1 MNTFIG
7 IDPALRL
14 NGMAACFIK
23 DNKEVKFT
31 KYKRFVDFILDVPTW
46 KAFVNP
52 VVLVEDS
59 SLQNVT
65 FRSSI
70 NRAILSR
77 MSRNAGMNQAA
88 SRIAYEW
95 IKENGLQA
103 YNISPEQKG
112 KKWTKDI
119 FLKIFEREGYKFE
132 PHFKPAK
139 ISQDEIDCF
148 TLALQAK
155 NYIKHGN
162 KAK

>member
-1 MNTFIG
+1 MRTYIG
-7 IDPALRL
+7 VDPAIRL
-14 NGMAACFIK
+14 NGMAACFILPDK
-23 DNKEVKFT
+23 QVVFKR
-31 KYKRFVDFILDVPTW
+31 YKRFVDFLIHAQDYRSFYL
-46 KAFVNP
+46 P

-65 FRSSI
+65 FNSSI

-77 MSRNAGMNQAA
+77 MSRNVGMNQGA

-95 IKENGLQA
+95 IKLQGCEA

-112 KKWTKDI
+112 KKWGKEI
-119 FLKIFEREGYKFE
+119 FMKVFQNEGYKFE
-132 PHFKPAK
+132 PNYKPVK

-155 NYIKHGN
+155 NYQKHE
-162 KAK
+162 KKH